1 VEPERGA
8 ADVLGVT
15 KSTVQTHLERALVKL
30 RAALEVTEDV

>member
-1 VEPERGA
+1 VEPERGGRL
-8 ADVLGVT
+8 VGVT